1 MGSLQRRCL
10 VEPTTSGGSGSELL
24 FTDNKDWGTVYCYTW
39 GSGDTLGEWPGT
51 QMSSYGTNGFGE
63 KQFKISIPSGT
74 ANIIFSNGN
83 GAQTVDIPYSGGVTG
98 YYVSGWENGKATVGS
113 WK

>member
-39 GSGDTLGEWPGT
+39 GSGDTLGE
-51 QMSSYGTNGFGE
+51 

-98 YYVSGWENGKATVGS
+98 YYIKEWSDDGKATVGS

>member
-24 FTDNKDWGTVYCYTW
+24 FTDNKDWGTVYCYTR

-98 YYVSGWENGKATVGS
+98 YYITGWSNDGKATVKS
-113 WK
+113 W